1 MTTVY
6 KVTDYF
12 LSRTE
17 VVIYNSGSSM
27 FATSADNPRCLILL
41 ALECELVKYQIGMAG
56 VNDAR
61 CHQP

>member
-17 VVIYNSGSSM
+17 VVIYSSGSSM

-41 ALECELVKYQIGMAG
+41 ALECELV
-56 VNDAR
+56 
-61 CHQP
+61 